1 MMLSNVLC
9 SDLQVTISL
18 SVILSVM
25 VIVSQSYPCEESASV
40 NGSVYYRSDLQNGN
54 VKSSKETIFTKDSII
69 RHCMCLKKP
78 CIQKCC
84 NNGYSVDKNGLC
96 SLSTK
101 QFQIEDLDFYNYSD
115 LSTQLK
121 PNDHHFEMIY
131 LLMNDT
137 NCKNHEII
145 SKSDKYDILKNGSLL
160 LHSQNKSSIIDTD
173 KYCIEWNQ
181 EFNRIVPIMCSLN
194 ANKQNKT
201 KILIKHG
208 IKLQSA
214 NEFIQSNHTNI
225 KTRSIVYRVCMIIS
239 MPFLILTYIVTGKRK
254 RKTIRNKYV
263 KCLVGNTFVMFIIQ
277 IIITTYI
284 KNEMNP
290 ACIFLGYAAHVTLLA
305 NFFWLNAMCYDIWQ
319 VFSGRSLRAR
329 SMTKYQEWRKF
340 MKYCLYAWGC
350 PVIICTA
357 TFIADLV
364 LPDGNRYKPMVGVKY
379 CIINDNKSKMLFYF
393 FPLILL
399 LLLNVI
405 MFSST
410 ALKLFK
416 HKKQTNVLRTGENQ
430 INNSAEKERLNLY
443 FKLFLVMGITW
454 VTEPISWIFNEKPSI
469 LWIICD
475 CINLLQGIPI
485 FIIFVCKKRYL
496 EAVKSKLFSS
506 YRREST
512 ATSPY
517 STATTSTS
525 QPSTRNDSK
534 AGLNSTRNA
543 SQELEMIPD
552 DKSISNISEEN

>member
-1 MMLSNVLC
+1 MITMYIFNNCNFIFFSSLIIITIKSVKCDLNYCDSVTGINCECEYEPCFRKCCNLDEIYLNKTC
-9 SDLQVTISL
+9 VKPSDD
-18 SVILSVM
+18 
-25 VIVSQSYPCEESASV
+25 
-40 NGSVYYRSDLQNGN
+40 YYYYNEDNRN
-54 VKSSKETIFTKDSII
+54 VKSHQKNTLQLIKNDINDEKDYYLSEMKDII
-69 RHCMCLKKP
+69 YGVP
-78 CIQKCC
+78 C
-84 NNGYSVDKNGLC
+84 NGTNIA
-96 SLSTK
+96 
-101 QFQIEDLDFYNYSD
+101 FQIESD
-115 LSTQLK
+115 DYKLFT
-121 PNDHHFEMIY
+121 
-131 LLMNDT
+131 
-137 NCKNHEII
+137 
-145 SKSDKYDILKNGSLL
+145 NGSLL
-160 LHSQNKSSIIDTD
+160 RTYPSLEVLDTKNYCTDIMNENEENYSVIFCFQPYVVISPKHYIESICLFISLPFFLITG
-173 KYCIEWNQ
+173 CVFF
-181 EFNRIVPIMCSLN
+181 FNGNTSKNLPG
-194 ANKQNKT
+194 
-201 KILIKHG
+201 KILIAYIFTVIVSNLLLFDLKMNG
-208 IKLQSA
+208 ISRYFRFCL
-214 NEFIQSNHTNI
+214 
-225 KTRSIVYRVCMIIS
+225 II
-239 MPFLILTYIVTGKRK
+239 
-254 RKTIRNKYV
+254 
-263 KCLVGNTFVMFIIQ
+263 
-277 IIITTYI
+277 
-284 KNEMNP
+284 
-290 ACIFLGYAAHVTLLA
+290 GYAAHVTLLA